1 MTRKEAQR
9 RLAAALREQQAAR
22 EEVRTLNARVVEET
36 SAPPS
41 RYYPSGHAMPS
52 GERRF
57 SSGDRDRIQKI
68 IDRAQR
74 ASDRLGAATA
84 DVVNLRRFLGE
95 ASTKAPVQH
104 ARKKSSAQLD
114 REIAASMNGC
124 RDCGRGRCGRSHATK
139 KQPPRV
145 AYRIQLTPSE
155 LKAVEFARGRYQWP
169 DMLSAHA
176 TDGGLVAFTESE
188 MWQWTDDVDS
198 DTVGNHSPFP
208 LASPAFA
215 AKLQRF
221 YDERV

>member
-9 RLAAALREQQAAR
+9 RLAAALREQRAAQ
-22 EEVRTLNARVVEET
+22 EEVRALNARVVSET
-36 SAPPS
+36 SKLPPH
-41 RYYPSGHAMPS
+41 YVDEH
-52 GERRF
+52 RRF
-57 SSGDRDRIQKI
+57 APGQRAQIEKLV
-68 IDRAQR
+68 DRAQK
-74 ASDRLGAATA
+74 ASERLGAAIA
-84 DVVNLRRFLGE
+84 DVVNLRRFLDE
-95 ASTKAPVQH
+95 ASPPPARPQH